1 MSASCSASRF
11 SSQALVHTDDA
22 IRTEWARVRQEALA
36 KGQPM
41 SQSDTWIA
49 ATARALEVLLVSH
62 NRRDFDFLD
71 GLRLISRGA

>member
-1 MSASCSASRF
+1 
-11 SSQALVHTDDA
+11 
-22 IRTEWARVRQEALA
+22 
-36 KGQPM
+36 M

-62 NRRDFDFLD
+62 NRRDFDFLN